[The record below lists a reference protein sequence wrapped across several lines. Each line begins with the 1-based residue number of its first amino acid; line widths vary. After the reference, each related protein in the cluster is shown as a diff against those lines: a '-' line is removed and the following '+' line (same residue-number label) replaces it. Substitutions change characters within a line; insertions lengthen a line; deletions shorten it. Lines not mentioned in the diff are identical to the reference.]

1 MALRENQGIMMVND
15 SDEYPRIRKAVA
27 VDVEPAHKIL
37 NFFAEQGLL
46 LPRSLSELYDHLRD
60 YFVLEMD
67 QGEVVQGICGL
78 GICWSDLAEI
88 ESLAISNEQQGKGLG
103 GKLVDACLKEAR
115 FLGIK
120 RVFTLTYIPDFFLKL
135 GFREIDKAAL
145 PQKIWADC
153 LKCPKFPNCDETA
166 LMLDLKETAS

>member
-1 MALRENQGIMMVND
+1 MVND
-15 SDEYPRIRKAVA
+15 KNKYPRVRKAVA
-27 VDVEPAHKIL
+27 ADIEVAHKIL

-60 YFVLEMD
+60 HFVLEVD
-67 QGEVVQGICGL
+67 PGEMIQGICGL

-88 ESLAISNEQQGKGLG
+88 KSLAVSDEQQGKGFGL
-103 GKLVDACLKEAR
+103 KLVDACLREAR
-115 FLGIK
+115 LLGIN
-120 RVFTLTYIPDFFLKL
+120 RVFTLTYVSDFFLKF
-135 GFREIDKAAL
+135 GFREVDKAAL

-166 LMLDLKETAS
+166 LVLDLKESAV